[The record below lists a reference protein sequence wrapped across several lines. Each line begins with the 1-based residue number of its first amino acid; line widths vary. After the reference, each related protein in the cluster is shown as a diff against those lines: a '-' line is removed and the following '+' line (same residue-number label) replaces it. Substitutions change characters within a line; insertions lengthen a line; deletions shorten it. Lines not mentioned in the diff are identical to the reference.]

1 MKLLTFAAGL
11 AAGYVLGTRAGRE
24 RFQQLT
30 DEARKLSNHPKVAE
44 WQDKAKHL
52 LASGT
57 QAPSSATNRADQPYQ
72 ANQVGQAS
80 PGALPS
86 EPGPDATTVAESV
99 AQPRPRRPRAA
110 TPGTI
115 TESPA

>member
-30 DEARKLSNHPKVAE
+30 DEARKLSNHPKVSE

-52 LASGT
+52 LAGGT
-57 QAPSSATNRADQPYQ
+57 QTQSSAPTQGNHLNQ
-72 ANQVGQAS
+72 ANQATAA
-80 PGALPS
+80 ALPS

>member
-1 MKLLTFAAGL
+1 MKLMTFAAGL

-24 RFQQLT
+24 RFNQLT

-44 WQDKAKHL
+44 LQDKAKHL
-52 LASGT
+52 LTGRND
-57 QAPSSATNRADQPYQ
+57 SSSSVTNQTTA
-72 ANQVGQAS
+72 V
-80 PGALPS
+80 LPT
-86 EPGPDATTVAESV
+86 EPGPDATTFAESV
-99 AQPRPRRPRAA
+99 AQPRPRRPRTA